1 MNTNP
6 MTLPNNQSRLSQ
18 YQPNNI
24 QYHNLYDAR
33 SIKSDQMFNSHVS
46 NSNASRISYINSNG
60 NVNNLNYANNSNN
73 WNIVRSGFDNVR
85 R

>member
-1 MNTNP
+1 
-6 MTLPNNQSRLSQ
+6 
-18 YQPNNI
+18 
-24 QYHNLYDAR
+24 
-33 SIKSDQMFNSHVS
+33 MFNSHVS